1 MQLGA
6 HFLWCIPKATERFS
20 RSTRLRCRGGA
31 VGRGGDAGH
40 VSARC
45 RSAST
50 SRSTMSR
57 RKYFIAAAAAIQAA
71 SERGAIISWNEGLA
85 ARPTCSK
92 CCCSQSARWQGSH
105 LARLVSI
112 LPQAKTW
119 MPLIRNPQA
128 LYPDGRPLDVHRFSP
143 APGSRGND
151 ARTLAAS

>member
-71 SERGAIISWNEGLA
+71 LGGSNNFMERGLGRTA
-85 ARPTCSK
+85 TCSK
-92 CCCSQSARWQGSH
+92 CFCSQSARWQGSH